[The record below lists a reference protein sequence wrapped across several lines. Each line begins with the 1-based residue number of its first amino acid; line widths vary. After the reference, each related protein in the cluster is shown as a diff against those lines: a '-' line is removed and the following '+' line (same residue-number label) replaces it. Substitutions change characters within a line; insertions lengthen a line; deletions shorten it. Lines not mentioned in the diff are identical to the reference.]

1 MVLATAG
8 RRYQIAKKEN
18 VGSGRHGGR
27 RQRAGQGNVTL
38 IIDHHD
44 VYGSLS
50 LSSRTIPP
58 PKTKTTFHVA
68 SKFSNACGSPA
79 AASFGRHTVKI
90 SVALIRARCPMTGI
104 SNVNYDKTSGTKKM
118 AEIGKEYL
126 IVGKND
132 IHFTLTAFNRET
144 AEHDYHYSWSHH
156 YLYESLECPF
166 HAEFLIERQ
175 LHIVIS
181 EGDN

>member
-1 MVLATAG
+1 MLVVDVMVVG
-8 RRYQIAKKEN
+8 GKE
-18 VGSGRHGGR
+18 RDR
-27 RQRAGQGNVTL
+27 
-38 IIDHHD
+38 DD
-44 VYGSLS
+44 
-50 LSSRTIPP
+50 SS
-58 PKTKTTFHVA
+58 PKDEDYVP
-68 SKFSNACGSPA
+68 C
-79 AASFGRHTVKI
+79 FGRHTVKI